1 MDNSYKMSY
10 TEFYHRVAD
19 LLIKMAEATLGLAL
33 FCSAKNILWPPV
45 QFFYQNGLIALRL
58 AEDQR
63 LLLR

>member
-19 LLIKMAEATLGLAL
+19 FLIKMAEGTLGLAL
-33 FCSAKNILWPPV
+33 FCSAKKILWPPV
-45 QFFYQNGLIALRL
+45 QFFYQNGLIGLRL